1 MKKRKPTMH
10 ERNDENLDAR
20 AVKALQKQATEETA
34 IEHDLEY
41 AFGRPNK
48 RQRELIADLDRLYNS
63 LRGPE
68 QLLDRSNYSRRVPPK
83 PHSQRTQSASQ
94 D

>member
-1 MKKRKPTMH
+1 MNERK
-10 ERNDENLDAR
+10 DESD

-41 AFGRPNK
+41 AFGEPNK
-48 RQRELIADLDRLYNS
+48 QQQDLIADLDRLYRS

-68 QLLDRSNYSRRVPPK
+68 RILDRSSYSRPFPSKPSKPRVPGE
-83 PHSQRTQSASQ
+83 
-94 D
+94 